1 MAVLDLLLELGPL
14 KLLGLAVAGIL
25 LIHLVPYYLDPYG
38 LRKYPAPGLAAYTD
52 FWLVYHTR
60 YGRRFAILDEAHK
73 KYGKYVRI
81 SPRQVSIA
89 DPDALNAV
97 YGHGNGSMKSP
108 FYDAFV
114 GLKNVRGLFNTRDR
128 AEHTRKR
135 KIVSSTFAQKNVL
148 EFESYIRE
156 VLRNFLTKWDKYTD
170 QAKKLSQDDGW
181 WVVDILPWLNYL
193 AFDIIGDLAFGA
205 PFGMVE
211 READVCEI
219 EKEDGSII
227 HVPAVDILNE
237 RGEYSNCLGV
247 MQPWLRPYAKY
258 VDPWFSRGAL
268 SVRNLAGMARARV
281 NQRLKTGAGDR
292 KDLLARLQ
300 DARDENGQPMGID
313 ELTAEALT
321 QLIAGSDTTSN
332 SSTAILFYLA
342 RNTEKQDKLY
352 KELSDA
358 FGPRGL
364 SGVMEFEDV
373 KGLPYLNA
381 VISESLRMHSTSSMG
396 LPRIIAQDT
405 EFKGERFPAG
415 MECSVPA
422 YTVHH
427 MASVWGDPLAFRP
440 ERWLGE
446 EGKDL
451 EKNYI
456 PFGIGPRSCVGRN
469 LASMELLVFIATLIY
484 CYELRAKDPKQ
495 EALRTSEGFLRKPL
509 EAYLRIR
516 RRAEKA

>member
-1 MAVLDLLLELGPL
+1 
-14 KLLGLAVAGIL
+14 
-25 LIHLVPYYLDPYG
+25 
-38 LRKYPAPGLAAYTD
+38 
-52 FWLVYHTR
+52 
-60 YGRRFAILDEAHK
+60 
-73 KYGKYVRI
+73 
-81 SPRQVSIA
+81 
-89 DPDALNAV
+89 
-97 YGHGNGSMKSP
+97 
-108 FYDAFV
+108 
-114 GLKNVRGLFNTRDR
+114 
-128 AEHTRKR
+128 
-135 KIVSSTFAQKNVL
+135 
-148 EFESYIRE
+148 
-156 VLRNFLTKWDKYTD
+156 
-170 QAKKLSQDDGW
+170 
-181 WVVDILPWLNYL
+181 
-193 AFDIIGDLAFGA
+193 
-205 PFGMVE
+205 
-211 READVCEI
+211 
-219 EKEDGSII
+219 
-227 HVPAVDILNE
+227 
-237 RGEYSNCLGV
+237 
-247 MQPWLRPYAKY
+247 
-258 VDPWFSRGAL
+258 
-268 SVRNLAGMARARV
+268 
-281 NQRLKTGAGDR
+281 
-292 KDLLARLQ
+292 
-300 DARDENGQPMGID
+300 MGID

-427 MASVWGDPLAFRP
+427 MASVWGDPLTFRP

-456 PFGIGPRSCVGRN
+456 PFSVGPRSCVGNRP
-469 LASMELLVFIATLIY
+469 S
-484 CYELRAKDPKQ
+484 
-495 EALRTSEGFLRKPL
+495 
-509 EAYLRIR
+509 
-516 RRAEKA
+516 

>member
-1 MAVLDLLLELGPL
+1 
-14 KLLGLAVAGIL
+14 
-25 LIHLVPYYLDPYG
+25 
-38 LRKYPAPGLAAYTD
+38 
-52 FWLVYHTR
+52 
-60 YGRRFAILDEAHK
+60 
-73 KYGKYVRI
+73 
-81 SPRQVSIA
+81 
-89 DPDALNAV
+89 
-97 YGHGNGSMKSP
+97 
-108 FYDAFV
+108 
-114 GLKNVRGLFNTRDR
+114 
-128 AEHTRKR
+128 
-135 KIVSSTFAQKNVL
+135 
-148 EFESYIRE
+148 
-156 VLRNFLTKWDKYTD
+156 
-170 QAKKLSQDDGW
+170 
-181 WVVDILPWLNYL
+181 
-193 AFDIIGDLAFGA
+193 
-205 PFGMVE
+205 
-211 READVCEI
+211 
-219 EKEDGSII
+219 
-227 HVPAVDILNE
+227 
-237 RGEYSNCLGV
+237 
-247 MQPWLRPYAKY
+247 
-258 VDPWFSRGAL
+258 
-268 SVRNLAGMARARV
+268 MARARV

-352 KELSDA
+352 KELSDT

-373 KGLPYLNA
+373 KALPYLNA

-427 MASVWGDPLAFRP
+427 MATVWGDPLTFRP
-440 ERWLGE
+440 ERWLGD

-456 PFGIGPRSCVGRN
+456 PFGIGPRSCARKFHLQKCCFDLHMFPCTGRPEPRQHGTFG
-469 LASMELLVFIATLIY
+469 LHRHPSLPV
-484 CYELRAKDPKQ
+484 
-495 EALRTSEGFLRKPL
+495 
-509 EAYLRIR
+509 
-516 RRAEKA
+516 